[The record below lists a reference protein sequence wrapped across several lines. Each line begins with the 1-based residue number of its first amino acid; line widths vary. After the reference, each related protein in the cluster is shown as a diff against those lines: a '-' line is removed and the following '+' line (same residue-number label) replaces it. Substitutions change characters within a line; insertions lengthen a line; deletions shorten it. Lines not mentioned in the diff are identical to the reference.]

1 MVWVMRLGMV
11 RRVRVWLRV
20 LPLLRLLMGLGVG
33 MLYLLRMGVLGM
45 LRLLRMLSLLGM
57 GMGMLRLLRM
67 LALLWMLSLL
77 RMLSLLWMG
86 MGVRSLLLVRSNNC
100 CGARCCC

>member
-20 LPLLRLLMGLGVG
+20 LPLLRLLMGLGMG

-45 LRLLRMLSLLGM
+45 LRLLRMLSPLGM

-86 MGVRSLLLVRSNNC
+86 MGMRSLLLVRSNNS